1 MSTGAYVATDPAA
14 PWTRCLSVSASLS
27 LDGKAANALACAA
40 RQVFHSQQAVG
51 RVRRSFEM

>member
-1 MSTGAYVATDPAA
+1 MSTGAHTAA
-14 PWTRCLSVSASLS
+14 GLGRSRTGRPSTSVSLS

-51 RVRRSFEM
+51 RARRSFEM